1 MTQPPS
7 TVPSTASTTARARA
21 ELRLAAGASNTFGP
35 TFTSPKSVANAAC
48 TLNCENRA
56 VTDVVNSTAA
66 SEASHLRTGLDAE
79 DLREAITDHLRYSIG
94 RPAAALRPDHYYR
107 ALALA
112 VRDRMQDN
120 RVASTQTSLD
130 LGRKVTCYLSA
141 EFLMGPQL
149 GNNLLNLQIEEAAR
163 AALDSL
169 GQDLDEVL
177 ACEPEPGL
185 GNGGLGRLAAC
196 YLDSLATLERPAI
209 GYGIRYEFGIFK
221 QEFRDGWQIEL
232 TDNWL
237 ANGNPWEIAK
247 PDVNYL
253 VNWGG
258 HTEQY
263 VDDAG
268 SVRVRWLPRQVI
280 KGVAY
285 DTPIQGYGVH
295 TCNVLTLWSARAV
308 ESFALDA
315 FNTGD
320 YYKAVED
327 EVTSETVT
335 KVLYPN
341 DEPEAGKRLRLLQQY
356 FFVSCSLQHVV
367 HIMDDLADA
376 SLHDLPQRF
385 ALQLNDTHPS
395 IGVAELMRILVD
407 ERRLDWDEAWAITVA
422 TFGYTNHTLLPEALE
437 KWPLGLFRDSLPRH
451 LEIIYEINSRFL
463 DEVRA
468 HFPGDVDRVRR
479 MSLIGEEGG
488 QTVRMAYL
496 ATVGSHAINGVAA
509 LHSDL
514 LKASTLKDFYE
525 LWPERFSNKTNGVT
539 PRRFLALSNP
549 GLRGLLDRT
558 IGDGWLTDLDRLRG
572 LEAYVDDPDFRKE
585 WREVK
590 RANKRRL
597 ADYLHSTVGVELDP
611 TWMFDIQVKRIHEYK
626 RQHLSVLHII
636 RQYLRLKTNPGL
648 DVAPRAYVF
657 GGKAAPGYFMAKRI
671 IKLINAVGETINND
685 PDVNGHMKVVFV
697 PNFNVQNAHLIYPAA
712 NLSEQ
717 ISTAGK
723 EASGTGNMKVMLNGA
738 LTIGTLDG
746 ANVEIREEAGPE
758 NFFLFGLTESE
769 VEQVKRDG
777 YRPADYIDGNDELKA
792 VLELISNGQ
801 FSHGDIEVFKPLVD
815 NLRYD
820 DPFLVI
826 ADYAA
831 YVACQ
836 DTVAAAWQ
844 DKDAWSRMSILNSA
858 RSGKFSSDRAI
869 AQYCDDIWNVGPV
882 TVRV

>member
-1 MTQPPS
+1 
-7 TVPSTASTTARARA
+7 
-21 ELRLAAGASNTFGP
+21 
-35 TFTSPKSVANAAC
+35 
-48 TLNCENRA
+48 
-56 VTDVVNSTAA
+56 VTDVIQTQNSPEAA
-66 SEASHLRTGLDAE
+66 APEPSRTGLSADA
-79 DLREAITDHLRYSIG
+79 LRRDILDHLRYSIG
-94 RPAAALRPDHYYR
+94 RPAAALKPEHYYR
-107 ALALA
+107 ALALS

-130 LGRKVTCYLSA
+130 LGKKVTCYLSA

-149 GNNLLNLQIEEAAR
+149 GNNLLNLQIEAAAR
-163 AALDSL
+163 DALAEL
-169 GQDLDEVL
+169 GQDFDEVV

-221 QEFRDGWQIEL
+221 QEFRDGWQVEL

-247 PDVNYL
+247 PDVSYL

-258 HTEQY
+258 HTEHY
-263 VDDAG
+263 IDDAG
-268 SVRVRWLPRQVI
+268 ADRIRWVPKQVI
-280 KGVAY
+280 KGVPY
-285 DTPIQGYGVH
+285 DTPIQGYAVH

-320 YYKAVED
+320 YYKAVEE

-407 ERRLDWDEAWAITVA
+407 ERRLDWDDAWAITVA

-479 MSLIGEEGG
+479 MSIIGEEGG

-549 GLRGLLDRT
+549 GLRTLLDST

-572 LEAYVDDPDFRKE
+572 LEAFIDDDEFRKQ
-585 WREVK
+585 WRNVK
-590 RANKRRL
+590 RANKSRL
-597 ADYLHSTVGVELDP
+597 SEYLHSVTGVDLDP
-611 TWMFDIQVKRIHEYK
+611 IWMFDIQVKRIHEYK

-636 RQYLRLKTNPGL
+636 RQYYRLKCNPGL
-648 DVAPRAYVF
+648 EIAPRAYVF

-671 IKLINAVGETINND
+671 IKLINAVGETINHD
-685 PDVNGHMKVVFV
+685 PDVNRFMKVVFV

-723 EASGTGNMKVMLNGA
+723 EASGTGNMKFMLNGA

-758 NFFLFGLTESE
+758 NFFLFGLTEAE

-777 YRPADYIDGNDELKA
+777 YRPSDYIDGNEELQA
-792 VLELISNGQ
+792 VLGLIANGQ
-801 FSHGDIEVFKPLVD
+801 FSHGDTEVFKPLVD
-815 NLRYD
+815 NLRHD
-820 DPFLVI
+820 DPFLVV

-831 YVACQ
+831 YVECQ
-836 DTVAAAWQ
+836 DRVAAAWQ
-844 DKDAWSRMSILNSA
+844 DRDAWSRMSILNAA

-869 AQYCDDIWNVGPV
+869 TEYCDDIWNVSPV